1 MINRAYDFVQLD
13 QPEPE
18 RDRWER
24 ITRNGVVFDRISSRS
39 DAVVDKYNLTP
50 WEIGL
55 TVEGLQDDPEL
66 LKRDD
71 LTPKQIGKLAA
82 VAAGLRAGSEAGT
95 RIHSAVE
102 AILLRERIPDDVTDE
117 DVADALAILTL
128 VDQLGFDVVLSE
140 VLVVNEPANCAG
152 TADLALRHRAT
163 GVAIIGDIK
172 SSKRNLA
179 GSLKFNADHGWA
191 TQIACYAGAQP
202 VGADGNLRTWEDV
215 IGVELAQ
222 DYGLVLHVQRGK
234 ALAEA
239 CPVDLAKGREQ
250 SSLAQTVKAARKD
263 TYAVK
268 NIPGLLD
275 LRDRKGVLTPA
286 KA

>member
-1 MINRAYDFVQLD
+1 M
-13 QPEPE
+13 
-18 RDRWER
+18 
-24 ITRNGVVFDRISSRS
+24 
-39 DAVVDKYNLTP
+39 
-50 WEIGL
+50 
-55 TVEGLQDDPEL
+55 
-66 LKRDD
+66 
-71 LTPKQIGKLAA
+71 
-82 VAAGLRAGSEAGT
+82 
-95 RIHSAVE
+95 
-102 AILLRERIPDDVTDE
+102 
-117 DVADALAILTL
+117 
-128 VDQLGFDVVLSE
+128 
-140 VLVVNEPANCAG
+140 
-152 TADLALRHRAT
+152 
-163 GVAIIGDIK
+163 AIIGDIK

-191 TQIACYAGAQP
+191 TQIALLRRGPARR
-202 VGADGNLRTWEDV
+202 ADGNLRTWEDV

-250 SSLAQTVKAARKD
+250 SSLAQTVKAARRD

-275 LRDRKGVLTPA
+275 LRDRRGPHPA